1 MARAPSQAD
10 AASKGAWQNIWSWVL
25 TVLDASV
32 IEVSEGHYVGSI

>member
-10 AASKGAWQNIWSWVL
+10 APVNDAWKSIWSWVL
-25 TVLDASV
+25 RVLDASV